1 MFELS
6 SLLRNLFWRSFYN
19 QISNFKCILIF
30 TSSFII
36 CHSLSTKMKQV
47 RISCF
52 YKFITTHLLIFMNRI
67 TSPYIN
73 FTPHQIYFIQ
83 YHGIAPFHFLMS
95 TKLHSHKLPSKLPHQ
110 SSYHTSITS
119 SVTVHDSNHVFSDFQ
134 FISRSSVEH

>member
-6 SLLRNLFWRSFYN
+6 SLLRNLSWRSFYN

-30 TSSFII
+30 TSSFIMSFSVDKDEI
-36 CHSLSTKMKQV
+36 GQNL
-47 RISCF
+47 ISF

-83 YHGIAPFHFLMS
+83 YHGITPFHFLMS